1 MLGLFRAKTSRRS
14 RRRSGQRAGRRRP
27 IRAAFSIVATVLAVF
42 AASALATAGPARP
55 IAPED
60 AGIRLNIR
68 SGSITAPRL
77 PEFAAYFLP
86 DEDVDLYRR
95 IFALQEAGDM
105 TAADALI
112 EQIGDDR
119 LMGHV
124 LYQRYMHPTAWRS
137 TYPQLRSWM
146 SAYADHP
153 NAQQIHRLA
162 LQRRPSGAS
171 RPRSAVRIDRQYGT
185 VENYGLQTCRYELGR
200 QRYWRTERRIRSHL
214 RRVRITAAY
223 TYLEGRRPHIHR
235 VEFDRLRAQIA
246 GAYFYQGI
254 LDEAMEHATA
264 VADRSADRAP
274 QGYWIAGLASWRM
287 QDYEAAA
294 GYFEQFATA
303 DCAGPWS
310 QSAGA
315 FWAARAHLRARQP
328 DAVDQWLQH
337 AARFP
342 RTFYGLLAQRTL
354 GIDIDLNFVSPA
366 LTIAHLDALS
376 TVPAAHRAIALLQV
390 GRNELARDE
399 LIRIRP
405 GDAPPLVQEA
415 LVALADQAD
424 MPQLGFAVGSNVTPA
439 EGGYFDSVLY
449 PLPHWV
455 PAEGFQ
461 ADRALVYA
469 IIRQESRFNPGA
481 RSRAGARGLMQM
493 MPATAIHIGGR
504 GFRGSAGRAR
514 LYDPPTNLQLGQSY
528 VNRMLDHRLVNG
540 DLARMLIAYNAGPGN
555 LRRWLGRIEY
565 DDDPLLFIESVPNTE
580 TRGYLERVLANLWI
594 YRQRLGQPTPTL
606 DRIASG
612 GWPRYTSLDGVQIE
626 VAERGED

>member
-1 MLGLFRAKTSRRS
+1 M
-14 RRRSGQRAGRRRP
+14 
-27 IRAAFSIVATVLAVF
+27 LAVF

-60 AGIRLNIR
+60 AGIRLRAAVGGIA
-68 SGSITAPRL
+68 APRL
-77 PEFAAYFLP
+77 PEFAAFFMP
-86 DEDVDLYRR
+86 QDDADRYRR

-105 TAADALI
+105 AAADALI
-112 EQIGDDR
+112 EEIEDDR

-137 TYPQLRSWM
+137 TYSQLRSWM

-153 NAQQIHRLA
+153 KAQQIHRLA
-162 LQRRPSGAS
+162 LQRRPQGSS
-171 RPRSAVRIDRQYGT
+171 RPRSPVRIDRQYGT
-185 VENYGLQTCRYELGR
+185 VESYGLQSCRYDLGR
-200 QRYWRTERRIRSHL
+200 TRYRRTERQVHRHL

-235 VEFDRLRAQIA
+235 VEFDRLRAEIA
-246 GAYFYQGI
+246 GSYFYNGHLEQA
-254 LDEAMEHATA
+254 LEHATA
-264 VADRSADRAP
+264 VANRSGDRAP
-274 QGYWIAGLASWRM
+274 QGYWVAGLTSWRM

-294 GYFEQFATA
+294 SYFEKFATA
-303 DCAGPWS
+303 NCSGPWS
-310 QSAGA
+310 QAAGA

-328 DAVDQWLQH
+328 DQVDQWLQH
-337 AARFP
+337 AAQFP

-354 GIDIDLNFVSPA
+354 GVESDLNFESPA
-366 LTIAHLDALS
+366 LTVAHLEAL
-376 TVPAAHRAIALLQV
+376 TTYPGAQRALGLLQV
-390 GRNELARDE
+390 GRNDLARDE

-405 GDAPPLVQEA
+405 ADAPPLVQQA

-424 MPQLGFAVGSNVTPA
+424 MPQLGYAVGSNVTP
-439 EGGYFDSVLY
+439 EQGGYFDAALY
-449 PLPHWV
+449 PLPQWE

-469 IIRQESRFNPGA
+469 IIRQESRFNPDA
-481 RSRAGARGLMQM
+481 RSQAGARGLMQM
-493 MPATAIHIGGR
+493 MPGTAIHIGGR
-504 GFRGSAGRAR
+504 GFRGSSGRAR
-514 LYDPPTNLQLGQSY
+514 LFVPETNMQLGQSY
-528 VNRMLDHRLVNG
+528 VNRMLNSDRVDG

-555 LRRWLGRIEY
+555 LGRWLRRMEY
-565 DDDPLLFIESVPNTE
+565 DDDALLFIESIPNIE

-594 YRQRLGQPTPTL
+594 YRRRLGQPTPTL

-626 VAERGED
+626 VAEHGEN